1 VIFKLKIKKRA
12 LKFIEK
18 LSKKEKQQLK
28 ALFEKLKSEPIPY
41 RDYDV
46 VKLRGLQNHF
56 RIRIGT
62 LRIVYEVLWEEKQI
76 IIHFVGPR
84 GKAYK

>member
-1 VIFKLKIKKRA
+1 MTFKLKIKKRA
-12 LKFIEK
+12 LKSIEK

-28 ALFEKLKSEPIPY
+28 VLFEKLKSEPIPS

>member
-1 VIFKLKIKKRA
+1 VTFKLKIKKRA

-28 ALFEKLKSEPIPY
+28 VLFEKLKSEPIPH
-41 RDYDV
+41 RNYDV

-76 IIHFVGPR
+76 IIHFVGPI
-84 GKAYK
+84 GKAYR